1 LEKLSRLSLLQA
13 GLVSSSVMVSL
24 GEELKRE
31 RELREISL
39 REISEA
45 TKISIRILEAIEKN
59 NFRALPGGI
68 FNRNFLRAYAEF
80 IGIDSENVV
89 RKYHQQFDTPEEN
102 QNLAPT
108 SGTAVGYQEPA
119 EKKSSK
125 TLPIVLML
133 ILLVVAAA
141 FFFLNRHRFL
151 PRTELNKR
159 ISNFYY
165 ACLADPVYSG
175 QA

>member
-1 LEKLSRLSLLQA
+1 
-13 GLVSSSVMVSL
+13 MVSL

-59 NFRALPGGI
+59 NFQALPGGI

-80 IGIDSENVV
+80 VGLDSENVV
-89 RKYHQQFDTPEEN
+89 RKYHQQFDSSEEHV
-102 QNLAPT
+102 APT
-108 SGTAVGYQEPA
+108 PGMAGALHEQEGQ
-119 EKKSSK
+119 KSSK

-141 FFFLNRHRFL
+141 VLFLNRHRFL
-151 PRTELNKR
+151 PRTDLNKR
-159 ISNFYY
+159 IHNLYY
-165 ACLADPVYSG
+165 ACLAEPAYAG
-175 QA
+175 HA

>member
-1 LEKLSRLSLLQA
+1 
-13 GLVSSSVMVSL
+13 MVSL

-45 TKISIRILEAIEKN
+45 TKISMRILEAIEKN

-89 RKYHQQFDTPEEN
+89 RKYHQQFDDSEE
-102 QNLAPT
+102 QPVPVPGLGMT
-108 SGTAVGYQEPA
+108 FHEPVV

-125 TLPIVLML
+125 TLPILLML

-151 PRTELNKR
+151 PRTKSENR
-159 ISNFYY
+159 IHDLYY
-165 ACLADPVYSG
+165 AILADPEQQVSG
-175 QA
+175 RA

>member
-1 LEKLSRLSLLQA
+1 
-13 GLVSSSVMVSL
+13 MVSL

-59 NFRALPGGI
+59 NFQALPGGI

-80 IGIDSENVV
+80 IGLDSENVV
-89 RKYHQQFDTPEEN
+89 RKYHQQFDSSEEH
-102 QNLAPT
+102 LAPT
-108 SGTAVGYQEPA
+108 PGMAIALQESVD
-119 EKKSSK
+119 KKSSK

-141 FFFLNRHRFL
+141 LLFLNRHRFL
-151 PRTELNKR
+151 PRTDSNNR
-159 ISNFYY
+159 IHNNYY
-165 ACLADPVYSG
+165 ACLADPDYSG
-175 QA
+175 RA

>member
-1 LEKLSRLSLLQA
+1 
-13 GLVSSSVMVSL
+13 MVSL

-59 NFRALPGGI
+59 NFGALPGGI

-89 RKYHQQFDTPEEN
+89 RKYNQQVDHSKEHFVPTP
-102 QNLAPT
+102 
-108 SGTAVGYQEPA
+108 GVTANFQEPVV
-119 EKKSSK
+119 KKSNK
-125 TLPIVLML
+125 TLPIVLVL

-141 FFFLNRHRFL
+141 FFLLNRHRFL
-151 PRTELNKR
+151 PRTESNKR
-159 ISNFYY
+159 IPNFYFVF
-165 ACLADPVYSG
+165 LADTDLSG
-175 QA
+175 RA

>member
-1 LEKLSRLSLLQA
+1 MEKHSRLSLLQA

-89 RKYHQQFDTPEEN
+89 RKYHQQFDTLEE
-102 QNLAPT
+102 NLAPT
-108 SGTAVGYQEPA
+108 PGTAVGYQEPV

-133 ILLVVAAA
+133 ILLVVAVA
-141 FFFLNRHRFL
+141 FFFFNRHRFL

-159 ISNFYY
+159 IFNFYY
-165 ACLADPVYSG
+165 ACLAHPVYSG

>member
-1 LEKLSRLSLLQA
+1 
-13 GLVSSSVMVSL
+13 MVSL

-59 NFRALPGGI
+59 NFQALPGGI

-80 IGIDSENVV
+80 IGLDSENVV
-89 RKYHQQFDTPEEN
+89 RKYSQQFDSSEDRV
-102 QNLAPT
+102 APT
-108 SGTAVGYQEPA
+108 PGMEVALQEA
-119 EKKSSK
+119 AIKRSSK

-141 FFFLNRHRFL
+141 FLFFNRHRFL
-151 PRTELNKR
+151 PRTNSNNR
-159 ISNFYY
+159 IHNFYY
-165 ACLADPVYSG
+165 ACMAESDYSDR
-175 QA
+175 A

>member
-1 LEKLSRLSLLQA
+1 
-13 GLVSSSVMVSL
+13 MVSL

-45 TKISIRILEAIEKN
+45 TKISMRILEAIEKN
-59 NFRALPGGI
+59 NFQALPGGI

-89 RKYHQQFDTPEEN
+89 RKYHQQFDTPEGHI
-102 QNLAPT
+102 ASTP
-108 SGTAVGYQEPA
+108 GMAVAFQEPT
-119 EKKSSK
+119 ETKSSK
-125 TLPIVLML
+125 TLPIILML
-133 ILLVVAAA
+133 ILLVVAVA
-141 FFFLNRHRFL
+141 FLLLNRRRLL
-151 PRTELNKR
+151 PHTDSNKR
-159 ISNFYY
+159 IHNFFY
-165 ACLADPVYSG
+165 ACLADPEYSG

>member
-39 REISEA
+39 REISES

-59 NFRALPGGI
+59 NFQALPGGI

-80 IGIDSENVV
+80 IGLDSDNVV
-89 RKYHQQFDTPEEN
+89 RKYHQQFDSSEEPVASTP
-102 QNLAPT
+102 
-108 SGTAVGYQEPA
+108 GTALPFQEPA
-119 EKKSSK
+119 VKKSSK
-125 TLPIVLML
+125 TLQIVLML

-141 FFFLNRHRFL
+141 FLFFNRHRFL
-151 PRTELNKR
+151 PRTNSNNR
-159 ISNFYY
+159 ISNIYY
-165 ACLADPVYSG
+165 ACLADPACAG
-175 QA
+175 HA

>member
-1 LEKLSRLSLLQA
+1 
-13 GLVSSSVMVSL
+13 MVSL

-59 NFRALPGGI
+59 NFQALPGGI

-80 IGIDSENVV
+80 IGLDSENVV
-89 RKYHQQFDTPEEN
+89 RKYHQQFDSSEEHSEPTP
-102 QNLAPT
+102 
-108 SGTAVGYQEPA
+108 GMAVALQEA
-119 EKKSSK
+119 AVKKSSK

-133 ILLVVAAA
+133 ILLAVAVA
-141 FFFLNRHRFL
+141 FLLLNRRRLL
-151 PRTELNKR
+151 PRTDSNKR
-159 ISNFYY
+159 IHNIYNV
-165 ACLADPVYSG
+165 CLANPASAG
-175 QA
+175 HA

>member
-1 LEKLSRLSLLQA
+1 
-13 GLVSSSVMVSL
+13 MVSL

-59 NFRALPGGI
+59 NFQALPGGI

-80 IGIDSENVV
+80 IGLDSENVV
-89 RKYHQQFDTPEEN
+89 RKYHQQFDSSEEHVAATPGMAIALPGQEEQKN
-102 QNLAPT
+102 
-108 SGTAVGYQEPA
+108 
-119 EKKSSK
+119 SK

-141 FFFLNRHRFL
+141 FLFLNRHRFL
-151 PRTELNKR
+151 PRTDSNKR
-159 ISNFYY
+159 IPNLYY
-165 ACLADPVYSG
+165 ACLADPDYSG
-175 QA
+175 HA

>member
-1 LEKLSRLSLLQA
+1 
-13 GLVSSSVMVSL
+13 MVSL

-89 RKYHQQFDTPEEN
+89 RKYHQQFDTPEED
-102 QNLAPT
+102 LAQT

-151 PRTELNKR
+151 PRIELNKR

-165 ACLADPVYSG
+165 ACLADTVYSG

>member
-1 LEKLSRLSLLQA
+1 
-13 GLVSSSVMVSL
+13 MVSL

-45 TKISIRILEAIEKN
+45 TKISMRILEAIEKN
-59 NFRALPGGI
+59 NFQSLPGGI

-80 IGIDSENVV
+80 IGLDTENVV
-89 RKYHQQFDTPEEN
+89 RKYHQQFDSAEEHHATTP
-102 QNLAPT
+102 
-108 SGTAVGYQEPA
+108 GMAVPFQEPA

-141 FFFLNRHRFL
+141 FLFLNRHRFL
-151 PRTELNKR
+151 PRTDSNKR
-159 ISNFYY
+159 IHNYYY
-165 ACLADPVYSG
+165 ACLADPDYSG
-175 QA
+175 LA

>member
-1 LEKLSRLSLLQA
+1 
-13 GLVSSSVMVSL
+13 MVSL

-59 NFRALPGGI
+59 NFQALPGGI

-80 IGIDSENVV
+80 IGLDSENVV
-89 RKYHQQFDTPEEN
+89 RKYHQQFDSSEEHLVPTP
-102 QNLAPT
+102 
-108 SGTAVGYQEPA
+108 GTAVAFQQPVP
-119 EKKSSK
+119 KKSSK

-151 PRTELNKR
+151 PRTESNKR
-159 ISNFYY
+159 IPNFYY
-165 ACLADPVYSG
+165 AFLADPESSG
-175 QA
+175 RA